1 MQHHGAWMCS
11 LCNGTR
17 WLPAARSY
25 GLPIQRQR
33 LCFLSAGY
41 SSESEAGLHWDD
53 DDDDDDAG
61 GGGGGGGGGVLEEE
75 EMVVQ
80 PANTIVLRKAHPD
93 DPVPFCIA
101 GAPRFCMWPVWQNLS
116 DPA

>member
-11 LCNGTR
+11 LRNGTR
-17 WLPAARSY
+17 WLPGPTDYRFNGNAFVFSLQATALNPKPGST
-25 GLPIQRQR
+25 GMP
-33 LCFLSAGY
+33 
-41 SSESEAGLHWDD
+41 
-53 DDDDDDAG
+53 DDDDDAG

-80 PANTIVLRKAHPD
+80 PVNTIVLRKAHPD

-116 DPA
+116 DPS

>member
-17 WLPAARSY
+17 WLPGPTDYRFNGNAFVFSLQATALNPKPGST
-25 GLPIQRQR
+25 GMP
-33 LCFLSAGY
+33 
-41 SSESEAGLHWDD
+41 
-53 DDDDDDAG
+53 DDDDA

-80 PANTIVLRKAHPD
+80 PVNTIVLRKAHPD

-116 DPA
+116 DPS